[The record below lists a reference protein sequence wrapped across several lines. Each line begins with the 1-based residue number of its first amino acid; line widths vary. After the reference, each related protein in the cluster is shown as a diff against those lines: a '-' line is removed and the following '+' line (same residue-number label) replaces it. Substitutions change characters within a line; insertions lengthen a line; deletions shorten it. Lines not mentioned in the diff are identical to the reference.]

1 MKKQKKILNTNN
13 YKIANMNSK
22 ANLRF
27 GLTLLIALV
36 VTASCTRKTYT
47 SVDDMVKAASET
59 VEQLTPDSVL
69 GIMMNAEEAYYLID
83 VRQETEYY
91 YGYIPGSMNLPRGSL
106 EFNIG
111 NAEYWDEKGLYMPR
125 KDELILLY
133 CKKGQRSILAANSLK
148 MLGYKNVKI
157 IKGGYKAWELAYP
170 DYTEK
175 NLEMLKGGG
184 ETEHASSGG
193 C

>member
-1 MKKQKKILNTNN
+1 MKTKK
-13 YKIANMNSK
+13 
-22 ANLRF
+22 NLQLAF
-27 GLTLLIALV
+27 ALLFALL
-36 VTASCTRKTYT
+36 VTASCTRSNYT
-47 SVDDMVKAASET
+47 SVDEMVKAASEN
-59 VEQLTPDSVL
+59 VDQLKPDSVL
-69 GIMMNAEEAYYLID
+69 GIMMNSEDIYHLID

-91 YGYIPGSMNLPRGSL
+91 YGYIPGSMNLPRGSM

-111 NAEYWDEKGLYMPR
+111 NPEYWEAQGLYMPE
-125 KDELILLY
+125 KNDLILLY
-133 CKKGQRSILAANSLK
+133 CKKGQRSILAASSLK

-157 IKGGYKAWELAYP
+157 ITGGYKAWELAYP

-175 NLEMLKGGG
+175 NLEMLQGGG